1 MPSDDKPSW
10 QTLESLL
17 AKLKPAQRALA
28 QSFVEQARR
37 SEAGR
42 VPLAELL
49 QNHFGG
55 TT

>member
-37 SEAGR
+37 SATGLSR
-42 VPLAELL
+42 
-49 QNHFGG
+49 
-55 TT
+55 